1 MAHTTTIPYLWPWRE
16 EKVPFELIYFLP
28 FLLETFYKIFF
39 YIFSVY
45 IFPDAFNFYTADTV
59 KSAFIVWRA
68 HCAGRCGDTKVSS
81 LRLCPEGPRQDEC
94 KTLK

>member
-1 MAHTTTIPYLWPWRE
+1 M
-16 EKVPFELIYFLP
+16 
-28 FLLETFYKIFF
+28 
-39 YIFSVY
+39 
-45 IFPDAFNFYTADTV
+45 FPDAFNFYTADTV